1 MMMTVSIFSCTND
14 YDPGLIENLGI
25 KEQPLRI
32 ITKVLTTKSPNFMQE
47 FTKGS
52 VIGLHVVSENT
63 GNIYDSNPDYKNVRA
78 EAYLVNNKLN
88 WSQSPTV
95 YLREEPVSVYAY
107 YPYQSQVNFDPE
119 NIPVRISPDAS
130 LTKDYMYGIQASGQ
144 RAVNRISPVA
154 LLNMNHTLSLLSFQ
168 LRLTPETEGC
178 FLLHAIQIGN
188 KAGGTA
194 LCFRGRMNIKT
205 GNYILWVSLL
215 SLLIIILL
223 HQSIIVIED
232 EEESKARLEIFQSPK
247 GWGYQIIMGQK
258 ILIYQPTIPAI
269 DTVMPFPDEIST
281 RKIGILVL
289 KRFNE
294 HRNFS
299 VSKEEVYQRLP
310 SCYNVIVE

>member
-1 MMMTVSIFSCTND
+1 
-14 YDPGLIENLGI
+14 
-25 KEQPLRI
+25 
-32 ITKVLTTKSPNFMQE
+32 
-47 FTKGS
+47 
-52 VIGLHVVSENT
+52 
-63 GNIYDSNPDYKNVRA
+63 
-78 EAYLVNNKLN
+78 
-88 WSQSPTV
+88 
-95 YLREEPVSVYAY
+95 
-107 YPYQSQVNFDPE
+107 
-119 NIPVRISPDAS
+119 
-130 LTKDYMYGIQASGQ
+130 
-144 RAVNRISPVA
+144 
-154 LLNMNHTLSLLSFQ
+154 
-168 LRLTPETEGC
+168 
-178 FLLHAIQIGN
+178 
-188 KAGGTA
+188 
-194 LCFRGRMNIKT
+194 MNIKT

-247 GWGYQIIMGQK
+247 GWGYQII
-258 ILIYQPTIPAI
+258 IYQPTIPAI

>member
-1 MMMTVSIFSCTND
+1 M
-14 YDPGLIENLGI
+14 
-25 KEQPLRI
+25 
-32 ITKVLTTKSPNFMQE
+32 
-47 FTKGS
+47 
-52 VIGLHVVSENT
+52 
-63 GNIYDSNPDYKNVRA
+63 
-78 EAYLVNNKLN
+78 
-88 WSQSPTV
+88 
-95 YLREEPVSVYAY
+95 
-107 YPYQSQVNFDPE
+107 
-119 NIPVRISPDAS
+119 
-130 LTKDYMYGIQASGQ
+130 
-144 RAVNRISPVA
+144 
-154 LLNMNHTLSLLSFQ
+154 NM
-168 LRLTPETEGC
+168 
-178 FLLHAIQIGN
+178 
-188 KAGGTA
+188 
-194 LCFRGRMNIKT
+194 MNIKT

-232 EEESKARLEIFQSPK
+232 EEESQARLEIFQSPK

>member
-1 MMMTVSIFSCTND
+1 M
-14 YDPGLIENLGI
+14 
-25 KEQPLRI
+25 
-32 ITKVLTTKSPNFMQE
+32 
-47 FTKGS
+47 
-52 VIGLHVVSENT
+52 
-63 GNIYDSNPDYKNVRA
+63 
-78 EAYLVNNKLN
+78 
-88 WSQSPTV
+88 
-95 YLREEPVSVYAY
+95 
-107 YPYQSQVNFDPE
+107 
-119 NIPVRISPDAS
+119 
-130 LTKDYMYGIQASGQ
+130 
-144 RAVNRISPVA
+144 
-154 LLNMNHTLSLLSFQ
+154 NM
-168 LRLTPETEGC
+168 
-178 FLLHAIQIGN
+178 
-188 KAGGTA
+188 
-194 LCFRGRMNIKT
+194 MNIKT

-247 GWGYQIIMGQK
+247 GWGYQIIMGQN
-258 ILIYQPTIPAI
+258 IPAI

>member
-1 MMMTVSIFSCTND
+1 MIF
-14 YDPGLIENLGI
+14 
-25 KEQPLRI
+25 
-32 ITKVLTTKSPNFMQE
+32 
-47 FTKGS
+47 GS
-52 VIGLHVVSENT
+52 FI
-63 GNIYDSNPDYKNVRA
+63 R
-78 EAYLVNNKLN
+78 
-88 WSQSPTV
+88 
-95 YLREEPVSVYAY
+95 
-107 YPYQSQVNFDPE
+107 
-119 NIPVRISPDAS
+119 
-130 LTKDYMYGIQASGQ
+130 M
-144 RAVNRISPVA
+144 
-154 LLNMNHTLSLLSFQ
+154 NM
-168 LRLTPETEGC
+168 
-178 FLLHAIQIGN
+178 
-188 KAGGTA
+188 
-194 LCFRGRMNIKT
+194 MNIKT
-205 GNYILWVSLL
+205 GNIGGCAGTNASTRLK
-215 SLLIIILL
+215 L